1 MMRKTVGRLLG
12 WKLAGEQRGGV
23 ALFMLLA
30 FMVLAVP
37 LVLAATQVAGQLAR
51 NSQVYESR
59 LAESYAD
66 ASDVEYAISEILNPE
81 AVGIPDILA
90 IPGVL
95 DRDGDGPDVKVY
107 KVTPD
112 IDLLG
117 QGLVVTQEVEY
128 TTPVSEE
135 TTFTY
140 TLTVKNEG
148 DSIAIL
154 EEVVNYLPPG
164 ISYKSGTTIPGVAF
178 ATDPDI
184 SDIGD
189 PQGIENGGERCGE
202 APQQLAWRFFWG
214 TPPPT
219 SDSVEHASA
228 DPHIH
233 LLPQYKVTLR
243 FDATW
248 TGVSPP
254 VNGNTYY
261 NRATVDY
268 WAPWDDFGAPIEVST
283 PYGAE
288 FLVDEDDES
297 GQACGFDLVALVD
310 DTVVAPDLLGVEID
324 VDYTINIRNVSGEEL
339 KLERVYDTLPPGF
352 CYKPNSSVWN
362 PLTPGPEPSSVE
374 DCLSGR
380 SQLTWTLEPS
390 YFMSPDET
398 VILTFVARGVVQAG
412 VSYFNDVSA
421 VFTSTGQNG
430 KADIVLAL
438 DNRLS
443 ICDGVILECPQNG
456 EIELAIL
463 KQASSEIVDR
473 FLTEADEGNI
483 RFGVTRFRGCSVS
496 VAEMASDANL
506 LKDGVGA
513 TVSGATLSG
522 DVDSTEDKLQ
532 ANMNDLLAEGKTIKI
547 DGEQIYLRKIGN
559 NLEVVRGLNGTAAV
573 PHSDGANILMFD
585 SEGCETT
592 GNGGGAELNEPAG
605 ITATNTTFT
614 VSQLGDLAEGQT
626 IIVDGEHMEVLSIVG
641 NDLTV
646 RRGED
651 LTTPVAHLDK
661 APVSI
666 FHQGP
671 DLGINNIQPGFD
683 LASGTNLV
691 AALYGAEAQFKSGE
705 GERPG
710 VPKSIIMISSFTDNS
725 GATDA
730 AIKLAAA
737 EINAEIFAV
746 GVESVG
752 LNKNSQADV
761 ATDPDLEHMFTA
773 TNFED
778 LLFRI
783 QEIIDRIPVLVTATG
798 GTSSATAVSGGTLY
812 DIESVDGENSGL
824 QSRVLLRKGAVEIL
838 SWQEK

>member
-1 MMRKTVGRLLG
+1 MFRRSGKVLRKFLG
-12 WKLAGEQRGGV
+12 D
-23 ALFMLLA
+23 
-30 FMVLAVP
+30 
-37 LVLAATQVAGQLAR
+37 
-51 NSQVYESR
+51 N
-59 LAESYAD
+59 D
-66 ASDVEYAISEILNPE
+66 
-81 AVGIPDILA
+81 
-90 IPGVL
+90 PGA
-95 DRDGDGPDVKVY
+95 DVKIY

-164 ISYKSGTTIPGVAF
+164 ISYKSGSTIPGVAF

-189 PQGIENGGERCGE
+189 PQSIDNGGERCGE
-202 APQQLAWRFFWG
+202 GAQQLASRFFWD

-219 SDSVEHASA
+219 SDPVEHASA

-233 LLPQYKVTLR
+233 LLPQYQVTLR

-288 FLVDEDDES
+288 FPVGAGDEE
-297 GQACGFDLVALVD
+297 ACGFDLVALVG
-310 DTVVAPDLLGVEID
+310 DTAVAPDLLGVEID
-324 VDYTINIRNVSGEEL
+324 VDYNINIRNVSGEEL
-339 KLERVYDTLPPGF
+339 KLEKVYDTLPPGF
-352 CYKPNSSVWN
+352 VYKGPSVWTADQ
-362 PLTPGPEPSSVE
+362 PIADLEPSE
-374 DCLSGR
+374 EFLPR

-390 YFMSPDET
+390 YSMSPDDT
-398 VILTFVARGVVQAG
+398 VILTFVAKGIVQAG
-412 VSYFNDVSA
+412 GSYFNDVSA

-430 KADIVLAL
+430 EADIVLAL
-438 DNRLS
+438 DDRLS
-443 ICDGVILECPQNG
+443 ICDGVILECPPNG

-463 KQASSEIVDR
+463 KQASNQMVEQ
-473 FLTEADEGNI
+473 FTTESNDGNI

-496 VAEMASDANL
+496 VAKMASDANL
-506 LKDGVGA
+506 LKDGFGA
-513 TVSGATLSG
+513 TDSGATLSG

-573 PHSDGANILMFD
+573 PHLDGANILMFD

-605 ITATNTTFT
+605 ITATNTTYT

-626 IIVDGEHMEVLSIVG
+626 IIVDGEHMRIISIVG

-646 RRGED
+646 LRGQD
-651 LTTPVAHLDK
+651 FTTPVSHVDDARVL
-661 APVSI
+661 I
-666 FHQGP
+666 FHEGP
-671 DLGINNIQPGFD
+671 DLGIDNIQPGFD

-710 VPKSIIMISSFTDNS
+710 VPKSIIMISNFTDNS
-725 GATDA
+725 GATA
-730 AIKLAAA
+730 EAI
-737 EINAEIFAV
+737 EFC
-746 GVESVG
+746 
-752 LNKNSQADV
+752 Q
-761 ATDPDLEHMFTA
+761 
-773 TNFED
+773 
-778 LLFRI
+778 R
-783 QEIIDRIPVLVTATG
+783 
-798 GTSSATAVSGGTLY
+798 
-812 DIESVDGENSGL
+812 
-824 QSRVLLRKGAVEIL
+824 
-838 SWQEK
+838 